1 MRHFGGKLYYSG
13 RTVFFQHGNTNFPL
27 ALCAV
32 CEAAGKGSGL
42 KHSGQFEQKEVIQ
55 GLTALTNIPPPSV
68 PPTSAICCF
77 VTQRANV
84 PLRFIILLIKQQL
97 LPSV

>member
-55 GLTALTNIPPPSV
+55 GLTALTNIPPPI
-68 PPTSAICCF
+68 SAPHLCHLLFCYTEGKRSPEIYHP
-77 VTQRANV
+77 AN
-84 PLRFIILLIKQQL
+84 
-97 LPSV
+97 